1 MEESFEANF
10 DLVRAD
16 FPLTKKKI
24 YMNNGSVAPTPM
36 STIKAITDM
45 FVKYSIEG
53 PDSKA
58 VNEFVTSL
66 TNELRTRIATLI
78 KCEPEEIIFTQS
90 TTEGIN
96 YVRNG
101 IQWKKGDSMVV
112 RGGTHEHYANYLPW
126 VQLSKEKGVDLI
138 DLPIGDNGYFDI
150 PDLEN
155 AISHGKRRS
164 KKAGQEISQ
173 RHPS

>member
-1 MEESFEANF
+1 MNF
-10 DLVRAD
+10 VL
-16 FPLTKKKI
+16 
-24 YMNNGSVAPTPM
+24 
-36 STIKAITDM
+36 
-45 FVKYSIEG
+45 
-53 PDSKA
+53 
-58 VNEFVTSL
+58 
-66 TNELRTRIATLI
+66 ELATLI

-138 DLPIGDNGYFDI
+138 DLPINDNGYFDI
-150 PDLEN
+150 PDLE
-155 AISHGKRRS
+155 KVV
-164 KKAGQEISQ
+164 SQ
-173 RHPS
+173 RKTR

>member
-1 MEESFEANF
+1 MEEPYETNL

-53 PDSKA
+53 PDSKT

-66 TNELRTRIATLI
+66 TNELRSRIATLI
-78 KCEPEEIIFTQS
+78 KCEPEEIIFTQVQLKGS
-90 TTEGIN
+90 TD
-96 YVRNG
+96 VRNG
-101 IQWKKGDSMVV
+101 IQWKKGDSMVI

-126 VQLSKEKGVDLI
+126 VQRLREKGVDLI

-150 PDLEN
+150 PDLEKVS
-155 AISHGKRRS
+155 IS
-164 KKAGQEISQ
+164 KKDSSRKEISPKS
-173 RHPS
+173 PS